1 MVNYNELKNDSN
13 HQKDLL
19 ANEIHHNLHQQRMHQ
34 SQQKTSPIR
43 PGNQNDQINS
53 NNAFKID
60 MQQHNSNNGRFDVAN
75 YESNI
80 DGISIDGINSFD
92 YSSHIMNQQNQQ
104 QQQQNQQSIDS
115 PMSNSYDVI

>member
-1 MVNYNELKNDSN
+1 
-13 HQKDLL
+13 
-19 ANEIHHNLHQQRMHQ
+19 MHQ
-34 SQQKTSPIR
+34 NQQKTSPIR
-43 PGNQNDQINS
+43 PGNQNDQNNS

-92 YSSHIMNQQNQQ
+92 YSSHIMSQQNQQ
-104 QQQQNQQSIDS
+104 QQQQNQQTIDS